1 MGIFSRLS
9 DIVNSNINSLLDRA
23 EDPEKMV
30 RMMVQEMEETLVE
43 VRTSSARAIADK
55 KELTRKRELLARDVA
70 EWERKAAV
78 AVDRGRED
86 LARAALIER
95 KRAEETCQAVE
106 DELQLLEESL
116 DNLSRDI
123 AMLQEKIRDAK
134 ARQQGLIRRAK
145 TAQARIGVREQL
157 SRSNIDDALLRFE
170 AAERRMDEL
179 EGHVE
184 SFDIGRKT
192 LAEQI
197 EELEGEDEIDAELA
211 ALKAR
216 MRGESSDAAG
226 TGSASTPTS
235 GENDSQPG
243 GTERPL

>member
-9 DIVNSNINSLLDRA
+9 DIVNSNINALLDRA

-30 RMMVQEMEETLVE
+30 RLMVQEMEETLVE
-43 VRTSSARAIADK
+43 VRTSSARAIADR
-55 KELTRKRELLARDVA
+55 KELTRRRDALARDVE

-78 AVDRGRED
+78 AINRGRED
-86 LARAALIER
+86 LARAALIEKR
-95 KRAEETCQAVE
+95 RAEAVLQGVA
-106 DELQLLEESL
+106 DELMLLEESL

-134 ARQQGLIRRAK
+134 ARQQSLIRRAK

-157 SRSNIDDALLRFE
+157 SRSTVDDAMLRFE

-184 SFDIGRKT
+184 SFDLGEKT
-192 LAEQI
+192 LSEQI
-197 EELEGEDEIDAELA
+197 ADLEGEAEIDAELA

-216 MRGESSDAAG
+216 VVGRDDTAPQSGAANPAASGQNETAGDGSD
-226 TGSASTPTS
+226 
-235 GENDSQPG
+235 
-243 GTERPL
+243 RPL